1 MTCSLTVTLISE
13 HQVGDC
19 GNEWKY
25 DLEVK
30 VFNQGL
36 KGEGKISVPKHT
48 LVVDAVEKP
57 SGRPGPLILSAGERT
72 GELLVKVNLTAT
84 EIDQF
89 VNDIG
94 KTNMEFRLNCPDV
107 GGASVTREVEISAGV
122 REAPGIRNLNSIFTL
137 KVRFD
142 LVCE

>member
-25 DLEVK
+25 DLEAK

-36 KGEGKISVPKHT
+36 KGEGIISVPKHT
-48 LVVDAVEKP
+48 LAVDALEKP
-57 SGRPGPLILSAGERT
+57 FGLPEPMLLSAGECT
-72 GELLVKVNLTAT
+72 GDLLVKVNLTAT
-84 EIDQF
+84 EVDQF
-89 VNDIG
+89 VNDVG
-94 KTNMEFRLNCPDV
+94 KTSMDFRLDCPDAD
-107 GGASVTREVEISAGV
+107 GAAVTREVEISVGV

>member
-13 HQVGDC
+13 HQMGDC

-25 DLEVK
+25 DLEAK

-36 KGEGKISVPKHT
+36 KGEGVISVPKHT
-48 LVVDAVEKP
+48 LAVGALKKP
-57 SGRPGPLILSAGERT
+57 FGLPAPLILSAGECT
-72 GELLVKVNLTAT
+72 GDLLIKVKLTAT
-84 EIDQF
+84 EVDQF
-89 VNDIG
+89 VNDVG
-94 KTNMEFRLNCPDV
+94 KTSMEFRLDSPGAN
-107 GGASVTREVEISAGV
+107 GGSVTRELEISAGV
-122 REAPGIRNLNSIFTL
+122 REAPGIRNLNSVFTL